1 MRRSTRAFSNKSFV
15 RLKSHQIRIFRIKTK
30 HLRRIT
36 AIHWKNERHER
47 KIHVSI
53 LLMVDASISFINM

>member
-1 MRRSTRAFSNKSFV
+1 M
-15 RLKSHQIRIFRIKTK
+15 
-30 HLRRIT
+30 RRIT
-36 AIHWKNERHER
+36 AIHWKNGSHER